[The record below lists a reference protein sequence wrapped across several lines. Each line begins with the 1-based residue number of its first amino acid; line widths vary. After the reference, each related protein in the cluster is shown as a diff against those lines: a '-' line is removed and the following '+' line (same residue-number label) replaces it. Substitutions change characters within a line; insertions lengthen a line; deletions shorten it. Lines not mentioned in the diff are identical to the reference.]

1 MKRFEFAK
9 RLGTRLLLA
18 VVLILPLIAAFT
30 SPVFAKDDKGGQG
43 AVYTI
48 TNAAEGNEVAV
59 YERAADGSLSFM
71 ASYPT
76 DGLGSGAGLGSQ
88 GSVIL
93 RENGRRLFVVNAGSN
108 EISVFAVRKD
118 GLELLD
124 VVDSG
129 GEMPI
134 SLTLHGNILYVVN
147 AGGSGN
153 ISGFRLRDNGSLEP
167 LDGSTQPLSNGGTGD
182 SPQPAQVSFS
192 RDGDLLVVTEK
203 ATNMIDVYQ
212 VEDGIAGPPT
222 SHPSSGMTPFG
233 FAFARRHDLIVSEAF
248 GGAPGA
254 SAVSSYNVDD
264 DMFEVLSPSVGT
276 TQTAACWVIIS
287 NDGRYAYVTNTGSGS
302 VSSYRIEKDGTISL
316 LEAQAGLTGE
326 GSSPIDMA
334 LSNNGRFLY
343 ALGANSDTISVFRIQ
358 ADGRLE
364 SLGTIDV
371 PAGAVGLA
379 GGKSPAYYPTFERT
393 LTRQK
398 STGKISLPVLLNS
411 PNVSVVLARSD
422 LSNP

>member
-1 MKRFEFAK
+1 MKSFEFAK
-9 RLGTRLLLA
+9 HLGTRLILA
-18 VVLILPLIAAFT
+18 VVLLLPSIAAST
-30 SPVFAKDDKGGQG
+30 SPVFADDDEGSGRR

-59 YERAADGSLSFM
+59 YERSADGSLTFM

-76 DGLGSGAGLGSQ
+76 GGLGSGSGLGSQ
-88 GSVIL
+88 GAVIL

-108 EISVFAVRKD
+108 NISVFAVRRN

-134 SLTLHGNILYVVN
+134 SLTLHGRFLYVLN

-153 ISGFRLRDNGSLEP
+153 ISGFRVRDNGKLVP

-182 SPQPAQVSFS
+182 SPQPAQISFS

-212 VEDGIAGPPT
+212 VENGIAGSPE
-222 SHPSSGMTPFG
+222 SHPSAGMTPFG
-233 FAFARRHDLIVSEAF
+233 FAFAKRHDLIVSEAF
-248 GGAPGA
+248 GGAPGV
-254 SAVSSYNVDD
+254 SAVSSYNVDHAT
-264 DMFEVLSPSVGT
+264 FEVISPSVGT
-276 TQTAACWVIIS
+276 TQTAACWVVIS
-287 NDGRYAYVTNTGSGS
+287 NNGKYAYVTNTGSGS
-302 VSSYRIEKDGTISL
+302 VSSYRIEKDGSISL

-334 LSNNGRFLY
+334 LSNNGKFLY
-343 ALGANSDTISVFRIQ
+343 ALGANSDTITIFQVRE
-358 ADGRLE
+358 DGTLE
-364 SLGTIDV
+364 SLGNLSV
-371 PAGAVGLA
+371 PPGAVGLA
-379 GGKSPAYYPTFERT
+379 AH
-393 LTRQK
+393 
-398 STGKISLPVLLNS
+398 
-411 PNVSVVLARSD
+411 
-422 LSNP
+422 